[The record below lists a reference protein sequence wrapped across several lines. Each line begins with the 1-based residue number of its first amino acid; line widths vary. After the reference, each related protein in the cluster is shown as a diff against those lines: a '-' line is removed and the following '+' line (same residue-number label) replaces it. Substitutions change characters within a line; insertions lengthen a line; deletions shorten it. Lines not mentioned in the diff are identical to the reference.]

1 MQRSLS
7 TPSTGNPER
16 SVSAMPIIAK
26 QTSGAMVIFWPIDE
40 ARDNGQ
46 RR

>member
-1 MQRSLS
+1 
-7 TPSTGNPER
+7 
-16 SVSAMPIIAK
+16 MPIIAK

-46 RR
+46 GRR